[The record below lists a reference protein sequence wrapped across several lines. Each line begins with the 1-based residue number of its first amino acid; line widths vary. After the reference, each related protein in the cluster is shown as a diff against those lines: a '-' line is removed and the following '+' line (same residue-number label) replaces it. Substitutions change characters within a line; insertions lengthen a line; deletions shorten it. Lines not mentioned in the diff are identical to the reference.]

1 MLLSLDKLDGMQIT
15 FESIRYTDWFV
26 DSRDKAFNE
35 ACLSVLPVYKRHS
48 KNRDPM
54 SPDKADKWPLWKIH
68 VRKEEGKEG
77 RVSFESVERSN
88 HFLDLNH
95 RMGWG
100 GMNAIGVTHCVN
112 IKKVGNWG
120 QFKIHGTMDDAT
132 IQCMRWPD
140 RWLVAHRMRRVM
152 GGKYDGPPPH
162 DSYDGWGHWNIR
174 DVFGAAEEDA
184 APISK
189 VIMHS
194 EWKDSYKD
202 LAEGSSVTESIG
214 INIGNRTTDSKGNS
228 ITAGVSVMIGW
239 EATGHK
245 GGVTGSIAGTYST
258 SSSTSETFNSMKQ
271 RDITLTGLPGPKLW
285 TAFWLTLSFD
295 DGTFMKVM
303 GQLVETDRGGGSDGS
318 FPDEFN
324 PAKLPKMPSDQRIM
338 GAMQSAFQ

>member
-1 MLLSLDKLDGMQIT
+1 MLLSLDKLDGKQIT

-35 ACLSVLPVYKRHS
+35 ACLSVLPTGKRYS

-100 GMNAIGVTHCVN
+100 GMNAIGVTRCAN

-132 IQCMRWPD
+132 IQCMRWED

-152 GGKYDGPPPH
+152 GGKYDKPPPH

-174 DVFGAAEEDA
+174 DVFFGAAEEDA
-184 APISK
+184 AAANSK
-189 VIMHS
+189 SIIHK
-194 EWKDSYKD
+194 EWKDSYQD
-202 LAEGSSVTESIG
+202 LAEGSSVTETLG
-214 INIGNRTTDSKGNS
+214 MDVGKGTENSEGSS
-228 ITAGVSVMIGW
+228 ITAGLAIMIGF
-239 EATGHK
+239 EAGALFEITAK
-245 GGVTGSIAGTYST
+245 VENTTSRST
-258 SSSTSETFNSMKQ
+258 STSETFNRMRQSAY
-271 RDITLTGLPGPKLW
+271 TLTGRGPGTKLW
-285 TAFWLTLSFD
+285 TPFWLTLSFD
-295 DGTFMKVM
+295 DGSFMKVM
-303 GQLVETDRGGGSDGS
+303 GKLVETDRTGGS

-324 PAKLPKMPSDQRIM
+324 PAKLPDMPSDERIM
-338 GAMQSAFQ
+338 GAMQSMFQ